1 MLVAP
6 RHCGESSKVR
16 ATEPLAVVTMPVLGT
31 NGSLVNNVATA
42 SNLIAMTDSAPIN
55 INALV
60 NGAVLDGYVIT
71 GLIGQGGFGVVY
83 VARDTRNNRTVAIKE
98 YLPSAIAGR
107 VAIGHIA
114 PRSADMANAY
124 ATGLKGFLREAN
136 LLSELAH
143 PALVA
148 VHRAW
153 EQNGTAYMAMAYYP
167 GKTLRDVR
175 LARPAAMTE
184 AHVKVLMLPVFDAV
198 AELHAHRVIHRDISP
213 DNILVMANGATV
225 LLDLGAARQVLGGM
239 TQALTT
245 ILKPGFAPIEQY
257 VEDGSMEQG
266 RWTDVYGLGAV
277 IYFLATGKPPT
288 PATTRIVRD
297 NLPAMSDVA
306 RNVEYSPRF
315 SQAITRSLAV
325 RAIDRYKSIGE
336 FREALGWTVS
346 MNTPPIESTVEK
358 TAALAA
364 LSAEDIR
371 RMTAP
376 EAEPPVPPSRP
387 ARQTAPTAPTAKA
400 AQASA
405 ADRAPALKK
414 LRERAAGYEPETGSQ
429 WLLPGV
435 LVALVVIAVTIYFWQ
450 R

>member
-1 MLVAP
+1 
-6 RHCGESSKVR
+6 
-16 ATEPLAVVTMPVLGT
+16 
-31 NGSLVNNVATA
+31 
-42 SNLIAMTDSAPIN
+42 MTDSAPTN
-55 INALV
+55 INALP
-60 NGAVLDGYVIT
+60 NGAVLDGYVVT

-83 VARDTRNNRTVAIKE
+83 VARDAQSQHTVAIKE
-98 YLPSAIAGR
+98 YLPSALAGR
-107 VAIGHIA
+107 LATGHIA
-114 PRSADMANAY
+114 PRSADMAKAY
-124 ATGLKGFLREAN
+124 ATGLKGFMREAN
-136 LLSELAH
+136 LLSELGH

-184 AHVKVLMLPVFDAV
+184 AHIKLLMMPVFEAV
-198 AELHAHRVIHRDISP
+198 AELHAHRVIHRDVSP

-297 NLPAMSDVA
+297 NLPAMATVA
-306 RNVEYSPRF
+306 NVEYSPRF
-315 SQAITRSLAV
+315 AQAVTRSLAV
-325 RAIDRYKSIGE
+325 RAIDRYKSITE
-336 FREALGWTVS
+336 FREGLGWSV
-346 MNTPPIESTVEK
+346 MMKAPPAESAAEK

-376 EAEPPVPPSRP
+376 ETEAEAAVH
-387 ARQTAPTAPTAKA
+387 AAPKA
-400 AQASA
+400 VKPSA
-405 ADRAPALKK
+405 ATHAPSLEK
-414 LRERAAGYEPETGSQ
+414 LRGRPSGYAPDGESS
-429 WLLPGV
+429 WLILALVGV
-435 LVALVVIAVTIYFWQ
+435 LVIVAVVYFL
-450 R
+450 RR

>member
-1 MLVAP
+1 M
-6 RHCGESSKVR
+6 
-16 ATEPLAVVTMPVLGT
+16 
-31 NGSLVNNVATA
+31 TA
-42 SNLIAMTDSAPIN
+42 SAPTP
-55 INALV
+55 INALPK
-60 NGAVLDGYVIT
+60 GAELDGYVIT

-83 VARDTRNNRTVAIKE
+83 VARDAQTQQTVAIKE
-98 YLPSAIAGR
+98 YLPSALAGR
-107 VAIGHIA
+107 VATGHIA
-114 PRSADMANAY
+114 PRSAAMATAY
-124 ATGLKGFLREAN
+124 ATGLKSFLREAH
-136 LLSELAH
+136 LLSELGH

-184 AHVKVLMLPVFDAV
+184 AHIKVLMMPVFEAV

-257 VEDGSMEQG
+257 VDDGSMEQG

-288 PATTRIVRD
+288 AATTRIVRD
-297 NLPAMSDVA
+297 NLPTMATVA
-306 RNVEYSPRF
+306 NVEYSPRF
-315 SQAITRSLAV
+315 SQAVTRSLAV
-325 RAIDRYKSIGE
+325 RAIDRYKSISE
-336 FREALGWTVS
+336 FREALGWAVMLNVPS
-346 MNTPPIESTVEK
+346 VASSAEK
-358 TAALAA
+358 TATLAA

-376 EAEPPVPPSRP
+376 EPEASLPAAPKVAKPSAATR
-387 ARQTAPTAPTAKA
+387 APT
-400 AQASA
+400 
-405 ADRAPALKK
+405 LEK
-414 LRERAAGYEPETGSQ
+414 LRDQPSGYSPDGGPH
-429 WLLPGV
+429 WLIATLLVGGV
-435 LVALVVIAVTIYFWQ
+435 LMVAIMYFL
-450 R
+450 RG

>member
-1 MLVAP
+1 
-6 RHCGESSKVR
+6 
-16 ATEPLAVVTMPVLGT
+16 
-31 NGSLVNNVATA
+31 
-42 SNLIAMTDSAPIN
+42 MTDSAPTN
-55 INALV
+55 INTLP
-60 NGAVLDGYVIT
+60 NGAVLGGYVIT

-83 VARDTRNNRTVAIKE
+83 VARDAQSNRTVAIKE

-107 VAIGHIA
+107 VAGGRIA
-114 PRSADMANAY
+114 PRSVDAANAY

-167 GKTLRDVR
+167 GRTLRDVR

-184 AHVKVLMLPVFDAV
+184 AHVRVLMMPVFEAV

-297 NLPAMSDVA
+297 NLPTMADVA
-306 RNVEYSPRF
+306 NVEYSPRF
-315 SQAITRSLAV
+315 ASAVTRSLAV
-325 RAIDRYKSIGE
+325 RAIDRYKSVSE
-336 FREALGWTVS
+336 FREALGWAVLLNPQRADS
-346 MNTPPIESTVEK
+346 PAGSPAEK

-364 LSAEDIR
+364 LSAADIR

-376 EAEPPVPPSRP
+376 EPEVQAHLP
-387 ARQTAPTAPTAKA
+387 AAPKVV
-400 AQASA
+400 ASA
-405 ADRAPALKK
+405 ALTRAPSLEK
-414 LRERAAGYEPETGSQ
+414 LRGRRSRYTPDGGSR
-429 WLLPGV
+429 WLIPAL
-435 LVALVVIAVTIYFWQ
+435 LVVAVMIVVIVYFL
-450 R
+450 RR

>member
-1 MLVAP
+1 
-6 RHCGESSKVR
+6 
-16 ATEPLAVVTMPVLGT
+16 
-31 NGSLVNNVATA
+31 
-42 SNLIAMTDSAPIN
+42 MTDSAPTN
-55 INALV
+55 THANSHTHTLP
-60 NGAVLDGYVIT
+60 NGTVLEGYVIT

-83 VARDTRNNRTVAIKE
+83 VARDTQSERTVAIKE

-107 VAIGHIA
+107 VATGHIA
-114 PRSADMANAY
+114 PRNGDMATAY

-184 AHVKVLMLPVFDAV
+184 AHVKALMMPVFEAV

-277 IYFLATGKPPT
+277 MYFLATGKPPT
-288 PATTRIVRD
+288 AATTRIVRD
-297 NLPAMSDVA
+297 NLPAMADVA
-306 RNVEYSPRF
+306 KNVEYSPRF
-315 SQAITRSLAV
+315 AQAVTRSLAV
-325 RAIDRYKSIGE
+325 RAIDRYKSITE
-336 FREALGWTVS
+336 FREGLGWAVLLKASPVDALVAPAT
-346 MNTPPIESTVEK
+346 EQ
-358 TAALAA
+358 TATLAS

-376 EAEPPVPPSRP
+376 EAEAPIQAAPTAVMPSPPSR
-387 ARQTAPTAPTAKA
+387 AP
-400 AQASA
+400 S
-405 ADRAPALKK
+405 LEK
-414 LRERAAGYEPETGSQ
+414 LRGRPAGYPPAERSR
-429 WLLPGV
+429 WVVSAVLLAVLV
-435 LVALVVIAVTIYFWQ
+435 LVAALYFL
-450 R
+450 RG

>member
-1 MLVAP
+1 MT
-6 RHCGESSKVR
+6 ESVPISMHTL
-16 ATEPLAVVTMPVLGT
+16 ATGT
-31 NGSLVNNVATA
+31 
-42 SNLIAMTDSAPIN
+42 
-55 INALV
+55 
-60 NGAVLDGYVIT
+60 VLDGYVIT

-83 VARDTRNNRTVAIKE
+83 VARDTQTDRTVAIKE

-107 VAIGHIA
+107 TASGRIA
-114 PRSADMANAY
+114 PRSDDMGNAY

-136 LLSELAH
+136 LLSELSH

-184 AHVKVLMLPVFDAV
+184 AHVKALMMPVFEAV
-198 AELHAHRVIHRDISP
+198 AELHAHRVIHRVISP

-277 IYFLATGKPPT
+277 MYFLAIGKPPT
-288 PATTRIVRD
+288 AATSRLVRD
-297 NLPAMSDVA
+297 TLPALADVA
-306 RNVEYSPRF
+306 KNVEYSPRF
-315 SQAITRSLAV
+315 SQALTRSLAV
-325 RAIDRYKSIGE
+325 RAIDRYKSITE
-336 FREALGWTVS
+336 FRDGLGWAVMMKAPTAGPALAS
-346 MNTPPIESTVEK
+346 AAEK
-358 TAALAA
+358 TATLAS

-376 EAEPPVPPSRP
+376 EAEAPPQAAVKVPAPGATASLQKLRGRSTGYGADEKSRWLI
-387 ARQTAPTAPTAKA
+387 
-400 AQASA
+400 
-405 ADRAPALKK
+405 PAL
-414 LRERAAGYEPETGSQ
+414 
-429 WLLPGV
+429 LLTALAIVAV
-435 LVALVVIAVTIYFWQ
+435 LFFS
-450 R
+450 RG

>member
-1 MLVAP
+1 
-6 RHCGESSKVR
+6 
-16 ATEPLAVVTMPVLGT
+16 MPVPPVT
-31 NGSLVNNVATA
+31 NVDALP
-42 SNLIAMTDSAPIN
+42 TD
-55 INALV
+55 
-60 NGAVLDGYVIT
+60 AVLDGYVIT

-83 VARDTRNNRTVAIKE
+83 VARDRKTQRSVAIKE
-98 YLPSAIAGR
+98 YLPAAIAGR
-107 VAIGHIA
+107 AADGMVA
-114 PRSADMANAY
+114 PRSTELANAY

-136 LLSELAH
+136 LLSELSH

-167 GKTLRDVR
+167 GRTLREVR
-175 LARPAAMTE
+175 LARPVAMTE
-184 AHVKVLMLPVFDAV
+184 AHIKVLMLPIFDAV

-213 DNILVMANGATV
+213 DNILVMANGTTV

-297 NLPAMSDVA
+297 TLPSLEDAAGNVA
-306 RNVEYSPRF
+306 YSPRF
-315 SQAITRSLAV
+315 TQAITRSLAV
-325 RAIDRYKSIGE
+325 RAIDRFKSISE
-336 FREALGWTVS
+336 FREALGWAVAVKA
-346 MNTPPIESTVEK
+346 PAVESPTEK
-358 TAALAA
+358 TAALAS
-364 LSAEDIR
+364 LTAEDIR
-371 RMTAP
+371 RITAP
-376 EAEPPVPPSRP
+376 EPE
-387 ARQTAPTAPTAKA
+387 A
-400 AQASA
+400 AASA
-405 ADRAPALKK
+405 ASRAAKAEGTMRLEK
-414 LRERAAGYEPETGSQ
+414 LRGRHAGYQPDRLSP
-429 WLLPGV
+429 LLIP
-435 LVALVVIAVTIYFWQ
+435 ALVVIALVVVAAIYFVQ

>member
-1 MLVAP
+1 M
-6 RHCGESSKVR
+6 
-16 ATEPLAVVTMPVLGT
+16 T
-31 NGSLVNNVATA
+31 ATA
-42 SNLIAMTDSAPIN
+42 ITN
-55 INALV
+55 INALP
-60 NGAVLDGYVIT
+60 NEAALNGYVIT

-83 VARDTRNNRTVAIKE
+83 VARDTQTNRTVAIKE
-98 YLPSAIAGR
+98 YLPAAIAGR
-107 VAIGHIA
+107 IADGKVA
-114 PRSADMANAY
+114 PRSTELANAY

-136 LLSELAH
+136 LLSELSH

-184 AHVKVLMLPVFDAV
+184 AHIRVLMMPVFEAV

-239 TQALTT
+239 TQAMTT

-277 IYFLATGKPPT
+277 IYFLATAKPPT
-288 PATTRIVRD
+288 AATTRIVRD
-297 NLPAMSDVA
+297 TLPSLADAMP
-306 RNVEYSPRF
+306 NVEYSPRF
-315 SQAITRSLAV
+315 AQAVTRSLAV
-325 RAIDRYKSIGE
+325 RAIDRFKSIGE
-336 FREALGWTVS
+336 FREALGWAIMAKAPRVDAIT
-346 MNTPPIESTVEK
+346 EQ
-358 TAALAA
+358 TATLAS
-364 LSAEDIR
+364 LTAEDIR
-371 RMTAP
+371 RITAP
-376 EAEPPVPPSRP
+376 EPDAPIYAAAVSSPTTHSR
-387 ARQTAPTAPTAKA
+387 
-400 AQASA
+400 
-405 ADRAPALKK
+405 RATSLEKIRGKP
-414 LRERAAGYEPETGSQ
+414 GTYEPEARSK
-429 WLLPGV
+429 WLMPS
-435 LVALVVIAVTIYFWQ
+435 LVVAVVIIAGVVYFLQ

>member
-1 MLVAP
+1 
-6 RHCGESSKVR
+6 
-16 ATEPLAVVTMPVLGT
+16 
-31 NGSLVNNVATA
+31 
-42 SNLIAMTDSAPIN
+42 MTDSVPTHIN
-55 INALV
+55 VLA
-60 NGAVLDGYVIT
+60 NGATLDRYVIT

-83 VARDTRNNRTVAIKE
+83 VARDTQSNRTVAIKE
-98 YLPSAIAGR
+98 YLPAAIAGR
-107 VAIGHIA
+107 VGDGRIA
-114 PRSADMANAY
+114 PRSMDMAKAY
-124 ATGLKGFLREAN
+124 AAGLKGFLREAN
-136 LLSELAH
+136 LLSELGH
-143 PALVA
+143 PALVT

-184 AHVKVLMLPVFDAV
+184 AHVKVLMMPVFEAV

-277 IYFLATGKPPT
+277 MYFLATGKPPT

-297 NLPAMSDVA
+297 NLPAMADVT
-306 RNVEYSPRF
+306 NVEYSPRF
-315 SQAITRSLAV
+315 AQAVTRSLAV
-325 RAIDRYKSIGE
+325 RAIDRYKSISE
-336 FREALGWTVS
+336 LREGLGWAVALAAPRADSPAGSPT
-346 MNTPPIESTVEK
+346 ER
-358 TAALAA
+358 TAALAS
-364 LSAEDIR
+364 LSAEAIR

-376 EAEPPVPPSRP
+376 EVEAPITLKAPPP
-387 ARQTAPTAPTAKA
+387 APTAATAPDTVTR
-400 AQASA
+400 S
-405 ADRAPALKK
+405 RMPSLGK
-414 LRERAAGYEPETGSQ
+414 LRGRRSGYDPDGQSR
-429 WLLPGV
+429 WIAP
-435 LVALVVIAVTIYFWQ
+435 VVIGLAVMIIAALLFF
-450 R
+450 RR